1 MPMTVTT
8 FSDIHTTG
16 VEEAEA
22 CLPQF
27 MHLDHHPAAGFAFHQ
42 HTVACGPFSVEE
54 TRCTDGVHLD
64 LLDQFEYAVGVPIR
78 GPLHTEHRGQ
88 ELDLGPGRA
97 AIFAP
102 SEEAAVDAPDDF
114 DVVLVHIRSGA
125 LEDAL
130 EALLGRPVRRPLP
143 LPATVPL
150 DSAAGRALAA
160 TIGLAVHAQPDT
172 RSVLDRPIGAEPL
185 QYRLMVQLLLAADHP
200 ERDALDGP
208 VPTWGP
214 RTVRRCVD
222 LIEEHPE
229 WPLTLADLAAGAGLS
244 VRALEGCW
252 LRHRDQPPGHDI
264 GRVRLDRA
272 HRDLES
278 HRPGETTV
286 DAVATYW
293 GFGTRPFVTAYTARY
308 GRTPDATLRGP
319 AFA

>member
-1 MPMTVTT
+1 MTGPS
-8 FSDIHTTG
+8 FSDVYRTD
-16 VEEAEA
+16 VEETEA
-22 CLPQF
+22 SLPQS
-27 MHLDHHPAAGFAFHQ
+27 MHLDHRPAARFAFHR

-54 TRCTDGVHLD
+54 TQCTDGVHID
-64 LLDQFEYAVGVPIR
+64 LADQSDYAVGLPIR
-78 GPLHTEHRGQ
+78 GPLHAEHRGQ

-97 AIFAP
+97 AVFAP
-102 SEEAAVDAPDDF
+102 SAEAAVDTGDGF

-143 LPATVPL
+143 LPPTMTL
-150 DSAAGRALAA
+150 DTAAGRALAA
-160 TIGLAVHAQPDT
+160 TIRLVVHAQPDT
-172 RSVLDRPIGAEPL
+172 DSVLGKPISAEPL

-200 ERDALDGP
+200 ERDALDER

-222 LIEEHPE
+222 LIEAHPE

-244 VRALEGCW
+244 IRALEGCW
-252 LRHRDQPPGHDI
+252 LRHRDRLPGHDI

-286 DAVATYW
+286 DAVATSW
-293 GFGTRPFVTAYTARY
+293 GFRPRRFVTAYGTRF
-308 GRTPDATLRGP
+308 GRSPAETLRGP